1 MIELNNLVKH
11 NGVIYTPEWIVKI
24 VHDKTLPNDL
34 ADIAVC
40 DPACGDGAF
49 LIDVAE
55 RICKQAVQSKDQHL
69 HIKSLQKLAG
79 FDTDAQALD
88 YCRDKLDK
96 KVKEFLPDLQIEWD
110 LQIIDGIDQKQW
122 RSRRNAFD
130 YVVGNPPYV
139 RIQHLEEERRKVIRN
154 GEWSSLSGCTDLYIL
169 FYEYGLKLL
178 KEGGSLC
185 FITPNS
191 WMKNNAGKS
200 LRDFLGSFDVNY
212 ILDFDDYQVF
222 KGVATYTAIT
232 KISKAPK
239 SNDAKAEKFKRKRIK
254 TGFRLAEFR
263 DKWICVQD
271 NFRVKFDSSKDK
283 ALGDVAKIQVGI
295 QTLADKVFILPVI
308 RHEDGEIV
316 CLVDD
321 EEVPIETG
329 VAKRILKASV
339 MRKGKDKVNRII
351 IFPYDKSGVLMP
363 EAELKEIYPL
373 AYKWLKKHKSVLLNR
388 DKGKHRQYKW
398 YEYGRSVGVK
408 TGFGR
413 KILTSGMNKKPN
425 FQLCNDADALFYSGY
440 SIKPK
445 PGVEISKLLN
455 ELNSPLME
463 EYIESISKPFQH
475 GWRSY
480 AKSYIQD
487 YPVNYA
493 NVTR

>member
-1 MIELNNLVKH
+1 MNGLVKQ
-11 NGVIYTPEWIVKI
+11 NGIIYTPEWIVNI
-24 VHDKTLPNDL
+24 IHDKTLPENL

-55 RICKQAVQSKDQHL
+55 RICKQAIQSNDQYL
-69 HIKSLQKLAG
+69 YIKSLEKLAG
-79 FDTDAQALD
+79 FDIDTHALD

-96 KVKEFLPDLQIEWD
+96 KVKDFFPDLQIEWN

-122 RSRRNAFD
+122 QSWRNTFD

-139 RIQHLEEERRKVIRN
+139 RIQHLEEKRRKVIRN

-200 LRDFLGSFDVNY
+200 LRNFLSSFEVNY
-212 ILDFDDYQVF
+212 ILDFDNYQVF
-222 KGVATYTAIT
+222 KGVATYTAIAQ
-232 KISKAPK
+232 ISKVPK
-239 SNDAKAEKFKRKRIK
+239 FNGTNVEKFEHEQIK
-254 TGFRLAEFR
+254 AGFQLMEFR
-263 DKWICVQD
+263 GKWVCVQD
-271 NFRVKFDSSKDK
+271 DFSMKFNLSKNK
-283 ALGDVAKIQVGI
+283 VLGDVAKIQVGI

-308 RHEDGEIV
+308 RYEDRRVICIRDDKEIT
-316 CLVDD
+316 
-321 EEVPIETG
+321 IEAG
-329 VAKRILKASV
+329 VVKRIVKASV
-339 MRKGKDKVNRII
+339 MKEGKDKINRII
-351 IFPYDKSGVLMP
+351 IFPYDENGVLMP
-363 EAELKEIYPL
+363 EFKLKEIYPL
-373 AYKWLKKHKSVLLNR
+373 AYKWLKKNKSVLLNR

-398 YEYGRSVGVK
+398 YEYGRGVGIK
-408 TGFGR
+408 TGFGQ

-425 FQLCNDADALFYSGY
+425 FQICNDADTLFYSGY
-440 SIKPK
+440 SIRPNSD
-445 PGVEISKLLN
+445 VEISKLLD

-487 YPVNYA
+487 YPVDYA
-493 NVTR
+493 SITR

>member
-1 MIELNNLVKH
+1 MNELNDLVKQ
-11 NGVIYTPEWIVKI
+11 NGIIYTPEWIVEI
-24 VHDKTLPNDL
+24 IHDKTLPKNL

-55 RICKQAVQSKDQHL
+55 RICRQAIKSNDQHL
-69 HIKSLQKLAG
+69 YIKSLQKLTG
-79 FDTDAQALD
+79 FDIDAHALD
-88 YCRDKLDK
+88 YCRDKLNK
-96 KVKEFLPDLQIEWD
+96 KVKEFLPDVQIKWN
-110 LQIIDGIDQKQW
+110 LRVIDGIDQKQW
-122 RSRRNAFD
+122 QSWCNAFD

-139 RIQHLEEERRKVIRN
+139 RIQHLEEKRRNIIRN

-200 LRDFLGSFDVNY
+200 LRNYLNSFQVNY

-222 KGVATYTAIT
+222 KGVTTYTAIT
-232 KISKAPK
+232 QILKTPKSKA
-239 SNDAKAEKFKRKRIK
+239 AKVGKFKHKRIK
-254 TGFRLAEFR
+254 TGFQLIQFR
-263 DKWICVQD
+263 DKWVCVRD
-271 NFRVKFDSSKDK
+271 DFGTKFDLSENKV
-283 ALGDVAKIQVGI
+283 LGDIAKIQVGI
-295 QTLADKVFILPVI
+295 QTLADKVFILPVVG
-308 RHEDGEIV
+308 HENGKII
-316 CLVDD
+316 CIGKD
-321 EEVPIETG
+321 EEVPIEADI
-329 VAKRILKASV
+329 AKRIVKASV
-339 MRKGKDKVNRII
+339 MKEGKDKIDRII
-351 IFPYDKSGVLMP
+351 IFPYDENGDLMP
-363 EAELKEIYPL
+363 ESILKENYPL

-388 DKGKHRQYKW
+388 DKGKPCQYSW
-398 YEYGRSVGVK
+398 YEFGRNVGVK
-408 TGFGR
+408 TGFGQ

-425 FQLCNDADALFYSGY
+425 FQICNDADTLFYSGY
-440 SIKPK
+440 SIKPNS
-445 PGVEISKLLN
+445 GIEISKLLD

-463 EYIESISKPFQH
+463 EYIESVSKPFQQ

-493 NVTR
+493 RITQ